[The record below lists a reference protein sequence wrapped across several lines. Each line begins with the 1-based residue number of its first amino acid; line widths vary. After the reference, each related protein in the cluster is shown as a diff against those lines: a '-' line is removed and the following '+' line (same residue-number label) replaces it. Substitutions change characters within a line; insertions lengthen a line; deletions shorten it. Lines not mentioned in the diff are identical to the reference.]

1 MELTTLLNR
10 CYHFKGFVYKD
21 ARFAPGKP
29 NTIEVG
35 VVPRQGSKPYC
46 SGCGKRRAGYDKLPE
61 RSFQFIPFWGFAV
74 FFRYA
79 RRRVDCPACGV
90 TAEILP
96 WAEGKH
102 HLTTAYMQF
111 LATWARKLS
120 WLEVSRSFHTSLG
133 SRLALRP
140 REPDRSSGS
149 CAGASNTGSWGRSA
163 PSGSMRSPSTGAQV
177 SHARLSERGRHGAP
191 LVGG

>member
-1 MELTTLLNR
+1 MCLSLELTTLLNR

-29 NTIEVG
+29 NTIEVE
-35 VVPRQGSKPYC
+35 VFPRQGSKPHC

-61 RSFQFIPFWGFAV
+61 QSFQFIPFWGFAV

-90 TAEILP
+90 VAELLP

-120 WLEVSRSFHTSLG
+120 WLEVSRSFHTSWDHVYRSVEWVVRWGLEHRVLG
-133 SRLALRP
+133 PIKAFGVD
-140 REPDRSSGS
+140 EI
-149 CAGASNTGSWGRSA
+149 A
-163 PSGSMRSPSTGAQV
+163 
-177 SHARLSERGRHGAP
+177 
-191 LVGG
+191 